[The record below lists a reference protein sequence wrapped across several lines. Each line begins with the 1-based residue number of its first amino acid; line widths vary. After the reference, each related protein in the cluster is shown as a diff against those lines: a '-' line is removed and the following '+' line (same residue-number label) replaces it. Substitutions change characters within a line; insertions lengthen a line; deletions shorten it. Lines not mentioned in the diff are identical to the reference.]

1 MKTSYTEVNLKLEN
15 IIVTDRNP
23 ATIHSKIL
31 SIIGG
36 NAMTIQVV
44 LFDLEQTK
52 EYNSD
57 NMKIDVTMG
66 CAKIIF
72 MNWFVSSVLVSIKG
86 FLWVSQIYSI
96 FPSSRTSST
105 ISKLH
110 KKGLK
115 RRRLLQPKQQNR
127 ML

>member
-72 MNWFVSSVLVSIKG
+72 MNWFVSSVLVS
-86 FLWVSQIYSI
+86 V
-96 FPSSRTSST
+96 R
-105 ISKLH
+105 
-110 KKGLK
+110 
-115 RRRLLQPKQQNR
+115 
-127 ML
+127 